1 MTDRTAGVVRA
12 DEAQVL
18 FDGPL
23 GAFLLAGG
31 DATAG
36 TVSFVVHPLRPR
48 ALGSPVHT
56 HRREDEWSY
65 VLEGEVGVELAGE
78 VVVARPGDLVLK
90 PRDVPHAFWNAG
102 DAPRACSRSS
112 RRAASSTSSPASDGS
127 RRTASRATWTPSPG
141 SAPSTSWRWT
151 WARWSGSRP
160 RTACGWSEAGQ
171 PPASTSSASTIV

>member
-78 VVVARPGDLVLK
+78 VVIARPGDLVLK

-102 DAPRACSRSS
+102 DAPARLLEVI
-112 RRAASSTSSPASDGS
+112 
-127 RRTASRATWTPSPG
+127 TPSGFEHFFAGLGRLAPDGEPSDLDAFARLCAEHELEMDLG
-141 SAPSTSWRWT
+141 SVERLAAEHGLRL
-151 WARWSGSRP
+151 
-160 RTACGWSEAGQ
+160 E
-171 PPASTSSASTIV
+171 